1 MEVICQIQAPTALP
15 QEQALV
21 PTVQKDVWA
30 QQVVM
35 MFWKKGETLA
45 VSTLDPKTFQL
56 VT

>member
-15 QEQALV
+15 QEQASV
-21 PTVQKDVWA
+21 PTVQEDVWA
-30 QQVVM
+30 QQAVM